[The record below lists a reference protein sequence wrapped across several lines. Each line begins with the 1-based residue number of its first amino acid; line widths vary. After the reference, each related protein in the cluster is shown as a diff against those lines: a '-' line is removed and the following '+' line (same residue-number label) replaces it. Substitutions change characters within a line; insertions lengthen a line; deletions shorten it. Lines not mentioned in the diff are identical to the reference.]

1 MTVLSWLQTPAC
13 RLLAGALLLL
23 GACAPEPPE
32 PEPGMRLEPAAFTE
46 LAGWPGT
53 SPSAA
58 LRAFVAGCG
67 RIEKADPDARFGGKD
82 FAGIELHQTQLQGGM
97 SRMRPGKLEVP
108 AGGSATLEP
117 GGWHLMLFGIARGLA
132 AGDTVPLTLTC
143 GEDASEFPFTVKA
156 PE

>member
-1 MTVLSWLQTPAC
+1 MKN
-13 RLLAGALLLL
+13 ALVI
-23 GACAPEPPE
+23 A
-32 PEPGMRLEPAAFTE
+32 
-46 LAGWPGT
+46 
-53 SPSAA
+53 AA
-58 LRAFVAGCG
+58 LASTGVAACPGLEVENAWIRQAPPG
-67 RIEKADPDARFGGKD
+67 AMMTAAYARLVNTGKQPLVVDGARGKD
-82 FAGIELHQTQLQGGM
+82 FGGIELHQTQLQGGM

-108 AGGSATLEP
+108 AGGSASLEP